1 MMDVASATPG
11 TTAAI
16 ATTALSDG
24 VLGEPAVK
32 IFRPGAEVAYT
43 CEIYDGGK
51 GPADGFATT
60 ATLLRDGRVFFSS
73 PPAAVRAAVDDAAVR
88 SVPVGG
94 RLSLGKKLP
103 RGSYTLQVSV
113 APEGARR
120 PYATQWVEF
129 EVR

>member
-1 MMDVASATPG
+1 M
-11 TTAAI
+11 
-16 ATTALSDG
+16 
-24 VLGEPAVK
+24 
-32 IFRPGAEVAYT
+32 
-43 CEIYDGGK
+43 
-51 GPADGFATT
+51 
-60 ATLLRDGRVFFSS
+60 S
-73 PPAAVRAAVDDAAVR
+73 PPAAVKSAAADAGVR

-94 RLSLGKKLP
+94 RLSLGEKLP

>member
-1 MMDVASATPG
+1 MSTD
-11 TTAAI
+11 
-16 ATTALSDG
+16 ALSDG

-51 GPADGFATT
+51 GSSDGFATT
-60 ATLLRDGRVFFSS
+60 ATLLRDGRPFFSS
-73 PPAAVRAAVDDAAVR
+73 PPAAVKSAAADADVR

-94 RLSLGKKLP
+94 RLSLGQKLP